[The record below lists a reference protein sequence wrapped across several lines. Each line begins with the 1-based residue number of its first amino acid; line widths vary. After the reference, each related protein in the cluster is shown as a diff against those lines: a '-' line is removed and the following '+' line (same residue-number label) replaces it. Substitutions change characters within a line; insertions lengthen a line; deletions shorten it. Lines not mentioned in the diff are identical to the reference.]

1 MEVYKE
7 YIRIFGKDKN
17 GKESMEILL
26 KYKNYRKGERKNTFI
41 AEFIVRLYF
50 IMYKLFESVDLSS
63 LNVGFCVLY
72 HKVFCQAGI
81 LRQGYMS
88 CVVL

>member
-41 AEFIVRLYF
+41 AEFIVRLYELISQPLVSVCF
-50 IMYKLFESVDLSS
+50 ITKFFVKL
-63 LNVGFCVLY
+63 
-72 HKVFCQAGI
+72 VF
-81 LRQGYMS
+81 
-88 CVVL
+88 

>member
-1 MEVYKE
+1 MIRAKMEVYKE

-26 KYKNYRKGERKNTFI
+26 KYKNYRKGERKTTFI

-50 IMYKLFESVDLSS
+50 IMYKFFESVDLSTLVS
-63 LNVGFCVLY
+63 VCFITKFFVKL
-72 HKVFCQAGI
+72 VF
-81 LRQGYMS
+81 
-88 CVVL
+88 